1 MKALKTLCPM
11 KGLQIEM
18 KCHPLAVSS
27 FISLFA
33 LASLSSAEAQMTF
46 SLSPTVT
53 QIARGQQFEFTGTLF
68 NNSND
73 SYFLTSSSGLIKDPD
88 NSTNGS
94 SVTLNDDDFV
104 SNFPSVFSPNDQYSG
119 KLLVN
124 VASDAPLGDY
134 VFIYSVTGE
143 KGGTPVSF
151 TGNARL
157 TVIAAGVPSPEAS
170 LIMLCGM
177 GGVIALRRRRKN
189 AHKN

>member
-1 MKALKTLCPM
+1 
-11 KGLQIEM
+11 M

-53 QIARGQQFEFTGTLF
+53 QIARGKQFEFTGTLF

-73 SYFLTSSSGLIKDPD
+73 SYFLTGSSGGITGPD
-88 NSTNGS
+88 SAA
-94 SVTLNDDDFV
+94 VTLDETNFVNNLPTDFL
-104 SNFPSVFSPNDQYSG
+104 PGDQYSG
-119 KLLVN
+119 KLVVN